1 MAARPIV
8 IHSLEQA
15 RLAASVAA
23 ELGVPVTL
31 ASGPGAGAYAGP
43 AWFGEIIVAVRQ
55 EQPRAAIAAVLDCAD
70 AAGPALAA
78 LRWAKTAQPSSFS
91 LCFTGEE
98 TAAAR
103 SLAEMAAALGV
114 GFLRALPA
122 GLDLRRERDPAAACR
137 DWLRSVAAA
146 P

>member
-31 ASGPGAGAYAGP
+31 ASGPGGGAYAGP
-43 AWFGEIIVAVRQ
+43 AWFGEIIAAVRQ
-55 EQPRAAIAAVLDCAD
+55 EQPRTAITAVLDCAD

-91 LCFTGEE
+91 LCFTGDE
-98 TAAAR
+98 AAAR

-114 GFLRALPA
+114 GFLRALPV
-122 GLDLRRERDPAAACR
+122 GLDFRRERDPAAACR